1 MPEKGTA
8 KEPSGQRVTVVGI
21 GASAGGIEALCEFFE
36 AVPPDLG
43 LAYVVIV
50 HLAPDH
56 NSELAAILGRR
67 THMPVTEVSEQQLEL
82 KPDHVYVISPDRKL
96 EITDT
101 SIGAVRFEN
110 ARGRRSAI
118 DVFFRSLAQ
127 SHGDGFAIVLSG
139 GGSDGAVGARAVKEA
154 GGLVLVQDPS
164 EATHEAMPRAVIAS
178 ELADLVLPVRELAGR
193 LGELARHKEE
203 LKPLIRLPAGDASIG
218 EEDELVL
225 KRIFEFVRA
234 RTNHDFSRY
243 KRATILRRLAR
254 RMQLNHCSSL
264 GNYLGFLRDHPV
276 EVQALFDDLLISV
289 TSFFRDPTAW
299 EALRVQVIAPL
310 IERTQPG
317 QPIRAWVP
325 GCATG
330 EEVYT
335 LAILFREEISRRDLP
350 VELAIFGSDVDQSA
364 LATARDALYPA
375 AIAADV
381 SEARLARYFRA
392 EGEHY
397 RITSEIRDSVVFAV
411 HSVLRD
417 PPFSKLH
424 LISCRNLLIYLDREL
439 QQQLQNVFR
448 YGLRDDGYLFIGV
461 SESADPE
468 MFEPIDKQNR
478 LFRARPR
485 LPGPAMRLP
494 QLPAMPVAR
503 AFAERSR
510 ERGMRIRRSVAEIH
524 LETLEDLA
532 PPSVLIDEHWSI
544 EHVSESA
551 GRYLQPRG
559 GPPTQLI
566 TELVRPEL
574 VDELRSALHKA
585 SELGEPCLS
594 AFVPVRFNGTPHLV
608 GVLAQP
614 RQRQGNHQPQMLVLF
629 LEAGKVTV
637 HQSGERAEMSDSMVL
652 ALRDKLRIAEQRL
665 ETMRHEHGI
674 AYENL
679 SATNEELHSLNEE
692 YRSTTE
698 ELETSKEELQSVNEE
713 LQTVNN
719 ELKMKLEEV
728 SRANNDLENFMA
740 ATDIPMLFLDRKLAI
755 QRFTAPLRQIFSV
768 KSHDHGRPIG
778 DLTHNME
785 YQNLERDAAQ
795 VLRDLSPLE
804 RQIKLRSGEQRVMR
818 IRPYR
823 TAEDKI
829 DGVVVTF
836 VTGMGG

>member
-1 MPEKGTA
+1 MPESETA
-8 KEPSGQRVTVVGI
+8 KKATGQRVTVVGI

-36 AVPPDLG
+36 AVPPTLG

-56 NSELAAILGRR
+56 NSELAAIIGRR
-67 THMPVTEVSEQQLEL
+67 TKMPVIEVSEQQLEL

-101 SIGAVRFEN
+101 SIGGTPFAD
-110 ARGRRSAI
+110 AQGRRSAI

-127 SHGDGFAIVLSG
+127 SHGDGFAIVMSG
-139 GGSDGAVGARAVKEA
+139 GGSDGAVGAKAVKEA
-154 GGLVLVQDPS
+154 GGLVLVQDPN
-164 EATHEAMPRAVIAS
+164 EAAHEGMPRAVIAS
-178 ELADLVLPVRELAGR
+178 ELADLVLPVRELAKR
-193 LGELARHKEE
+193 LGELARQKEK
-203 LKPLIRLPAGDASIG
+203 LMPLIPPPAGDVSIG
-218 EEDELVL
+218 EEDELIL
-225 KRIFEFVRA
+225 KRIFDLVRA

-254 RMQLNHCSSL
+254 RMQLNHRSSL
-264 GNYLGFLRDHPV
+264 GNYLALLKDRPE
-276 EVQALFDDLLISV
+276 EVQSLFDDLLISV
-289 TSFFRDPTAW
+289 TSFFRDPAAW

-310 IERTQPG
+310 IDRAQPG

-330 EEVYT
+330 EEAYT

-350 VELAIFGSDVDQSA
+350 IELVIFGSDVDQGA
-364 LATARDALYPA
+364 LATAREALYPA

-397 RITSEIRDSVVFAV
+397 RISSEIRDSVVFAV

-448 YGLRDDGYLFIGV
+448 YGLRDDGFLFIGV
-461 SESADPE
+461 SEAADPE
-468 MFEPIDKQNR
+468 LFEPVDKQHR

-485 LPGPAMRLP
+485 AAGPAMRLP
-494 QLPAMPVAR
+494 QLPAMPMVPAVS
-503 AFAERSR
+503 ERSR
-510 ERGMRIRRSVAEIH
+510 ERGMRGRRSVAEIH
-524 LETLEDLA
+524 LDALEELA

-544 EHVSESA
+544 EHLSESA

-585 SELGEPCLS
+585 SELHEPCLS
-594 AFVPVRFNGTPHLV
+594 SFVPVRFNGTPRLI

-614 RQRQGNHQPQMLVLF
+614 RQREESHHQRMML
-629 LEAGKVTV
+629 
-637 HQSGERAEMSDSMVL
+637 
-652 ALRDKLRIAEQRL
+652 
-665 ETMRHEHGI
+665 
-674 AYENL
+674 
-679 SATNEELHSLNEE
+679 
-692 YRSTTE
+692 
-698 ELETSKEELQSVNEE
+698 
-713 LQTVNN
+713 
-719 ELKMKLEEV
+719 
-728 SRANNDLENFMA
+728 
-740 ATDIPMLFLDRKLAI
+740 
-755 QRFTAPLRQIFSV
+755 
-768 KSHDHGRPIG
+768 
-778 DLTHNME
+778 
-785 YQNLERDAAQ
+785 
-795 VLRDLSPLE
+795 
-804 RQIKLRSGEQRVMR
+804 
-818 IRPYR
+818 
-823 TAEDKI
+823 
-829 DGVVVTF
+829 
-836 VTGMGG
+836 